1 MTGSGSPAASTARSA
16 RSRAVAGEVLPW
28 LVIAA
33 AFVHALAVS
42 WRKWGDVCVDTGREL
57 DLPRRL
63 AEGQLLYRDARFY
76 YGPLAPYLNALLY
89 RIFGIHLDVL
99 VWAGIASA
107 ALMTLAI
114 YRLARF
120 FVPRWASAALAV
132 AFIYLCAFAHLYVGA
147 IFNFVLPYTFAATY
161 GIVAAAWSLV
171 FLIGHVRS
179 GREAS
184 FLLSAACLALSALS
198 KVEAF
203 VPAAAAHAVF
213 AGSLFWTRPR
223 RRALY
228 FGGYAAALALV
239 LAVYGGLWL
248 SVGPMLWRNNL
259 LGVVN
264 QGSEKFVLWVMGVL
278 SLKESL
284 RAVGLSSL
292 LLAMMLAVGL
302 LVSRVLVRRKLPAA
316 AAWAVVAAS
325 GLAAWFGY
333 RLWQLHVHFRA
344 LPVAMTIVLAALAVL
359 YARQPDRR
367 AEWLAH
373 LLLWVFGFACLW
385 RIPLNARPHHYGFY
399 LLPVGLVC
407 LGVLLFAYAPR
418 LAGGGPWPERVFAA
432 AGLGMLAASISLAV
446 VDSKQLY
453 ALHTDEVSTPRGRLR
468 IINRWRLEGPAIR
481 ALSRLPP
488 ETRLA
493 TVPQGAGLLYFAGL
507 REGDSMFSYL
517 PMEVVDGAADA
528 DLLSRLKGN
537 PPDVVAWVGIPMEE
551 FGSYGFGY
559 DYAAR
564 SMAWIRAEYAPVSDP
579 SAAIVFMVPRR
590 KVASLSAILQLERSP
605 EPADAERPVTGKVL
619 ESFAADGS
627 TFLRLDTG
635 KSKLWV
641 AVPEARVSVG
651 STITVVGLRPVAAEQ
666 GGLRRRFDG
675 ILAGRLAPNGRAS
688 R

>member
-1 MTGSGSPAASTARSA
+1 MTGSGSPAVARFA
-16 RSRAVAGEVLPW
+16 RSRAVAGEALPW

-42 WRKWGDVCVDTGREL
+42 WRKWGDVSVDTGREL

-76 YGPLAPYLNALLY
+76 YGPLAPYVNALLY
-89 RIFGIHLDVL
+89 RIFGVRLDVL

-107 ALMTLAI
+107 ALMTLAL

-161 GIVAAAWSLV
+161 GIVVAAWSLV
-171 FLIGHVRS
+171 FLIEHVRS

-198 KVEAF
+198 KVEVF

-213 AGSLFWTRPR
+213 VGSLFWARPR
-223 RRALY
+223 RRVLY
-228 FGGYAAALALV
+228 VAGYAVALALV
-239 LAVYGGLWL
+239 LVVYGGLWL
-248 SVGPMLWRNNL
+248 SIGPMLWRDNL

-278 SLKESL
+278 DIKESL
-284 RAVGLSSL
+284 EAVGLSSL
-292 LLAMMLAVGL
+292 LLAMMLVLGL
-302 LVSRVLVRRKLPAA
+302 LVSRVLVGRKLPAA
-316 AAWAVVAAS
+316 AAWAVVMAS

-344 LPVAMTIVLAALAVL
+344 LPVAMTIVLAALGVL

-367 AEWLAH
+367 AERLPH

-385 RIPLNARPHHYGFY
+385 RIPLNAKPHHYGFY

-418 LAGGGPWPERVFAA
+418 LAGEGPWPGRVFAA

-446 VDSKQLY
+446 VDSRQLY
-453 ALHTDEVSTPRGRLR
+453 ALHTYEVSTARGRLR
-468 IINRWRLEGPAIR
+468 IINRWRLEGPAIQ

-507 REGDSMFSYL
+507 REGDTMFSYL
-517 PMEVVDGAADA
+517 PMEVVGAADA

-537 PPDVVAWVGIPMEE
+537 PPDVVAWVGIPMDE
-551 FGSYGFGY
+551 FGSHGFGF
-559 DYAAR
+559 DYAGR
-564 SMAWIRAEYAPVSDP
+564 SMAWIRGEYVPVSDP

-590 KVASLSAILQLERSP
+590 KAEGLSTVLRLERSP
-605 EPADAERPVTGKVL
+605 EPADAERAVTGRVL
-619 ESFAADGS
+619 ETFAADGS

-635 KSKLWV
+635 TSKLWV

-651 STITVVGLRPVAAEQ
+651 STITVVGVRPGAAEQ
-666 GGLRRRFDG
+666 GGLRRRFG
-675 ILAGRLAPNGRAS
+675 SILAGRLAPTGRVS